1 MEDGSMRM
9 RSMTKLIGMLAAGFA
24 MSACGRT
31 IEWKQEVP
39 LHDGRV
45 IVIERES
52 EQGGYDPFVGMR
64 METAQTLSFVHPAT
78 GERVRWKLP
87 TGLLPHMLDFDK
99 ATPYYVLIAHTVADY
114 NKWGCP
120 NPPYMVFRYTGKD
133 WERISFEQL
142 PTPFVTPNLISMA
155 KSYDEFIIG
164 GFATVESLAR
174 YQKKVS
180 RQYRTINREKVNPI
194 AKGCEESV
202 LIKQGRQSE
211 IDTRR

>member
-1 MEDGSMRM
+1 
-9 RSMTKLIGMLAAGFA
+9 MTKLIGILAAGFA
-24 MSACGRT
+24 TSACGRT

-52 EQGGYDPFVGMR
+52 EQGGHDPFIGMR
-64 METAQTLSFVHPAT
+64 METTQTLTFVHPVT
-78 GERVRWKLP
+78 SERVRWKLP
-87 TGLLPHMLDFDK
+87 TGLKPYMLDFDNS
-99 ATPYYVLIAHTVADY
+99 TPYYVLIAHTVADY

-142 PTPFVTPNLISMA
+142 PVVFAKPNLIEMA
-155 KSYDEFIIG
+155 KAWEKYIVG
-164 GFATVESLAR
+164 GVASVASLQA
-174 YQKKVS
+174 YQKEVS
-180 RQYRTINREKVNPI
+180 RQYRTISREKVNPI
-194 AKGCEESV
+194 AEGCHESV